1 MANLDKIVA
10 AGVESF
16 DDIKDDCFRDLMK
29 AAAFSILQQLREEFI
44 KNDCTA
50 CGGNWTAMIL
60 TGIKK
65 RWPEYFESMPDK
77 SYNFIE
83 AIEISDNKLIAE
95 YLLQHPISD

>member
-29 AAAFSILQQLREEFI
+29 AAAFSILHELRDNFI
-44 KNDCTA
+44 KHDCTA

-60 TGIKK
+60 TGIER
-65 RWPEYFESMPDK
+65 RWPEYYKSMPDK
-77 SYNFIE
+77 SYTFFE
-83 AIEISDNKLIAE
+83 AINIADNKLLAD
-95 YLLQHPISD
+95 YLLEHPIPE